1 MKNLHKF
8 RFDVYSQ
15 NGEDGVINEIL
26 KRSIENRKLNVVEF
40 GAGDIE
46 ENSNTFNL
54 IKKDKVNFSVF
65 IEQDFNLFEK
75 LKILKLKYPTIIPIN
90 KTIDFKKNSDDNICK
105 ILKKNNISN
114 NLDIMSIDIDSND
127 LDVYRTINE
136 YHPKLLIIE
145 AGRQKYNVFS
155 ENSVDKKMNSFSSI
169 YKCISKKYYLICYNG
184 NLFFLNKD
192 SFSEKHIKK
201 NYYTDDEYH
210 YLLHCIYVNYKKR
223 GLFKK
228 ILIDLFARSK
238 LILKLFISY
247 K

>member
-75 LKILKLKYPTIIPIN
+75 LKVLKLKYPTIIPIN

-169 YKCISKKYYLICYNG
+169 YKCISKKYYLIFYNG